1 MVWLMMKDGDDSMK
15 IMLMVKKMGWR
26 AGEDAEEDGVEG
38 GNRGIW

>member
-26 AGEDAEEDGVEG
+26 GGEDGEEDGAEG
-38 GNRGIW
+38 GSRGIW